1 MAQVNDLKEHEIVD
15 SIHVLEASMRHFFY
29 RAIRGKS
36 IGRKEAEIDEDYR
49 QAGTLAGMLA
59 PYRHPRLGAIRV
71 AADVN
76 KQIGLTG
83 DEPLEVLRAEFMKHW
98 ERLQPVLEL
107 TVSPEEEG
115 PRGQSAG
122 AK

>member
-1 MAQVNDLKEHEIVD
+1 MLD
-15 SIHVLEASMRHFFY
+15 SLHVMEAAMTYFY
-29 RAIRGKS
+29 LRATQLRQNGGSPALIRENY
-36 IGRKEAEIDEDYR
+36 IQAVEA
-49 QAGTLAGMLA
+49 AAKVA
-59 PYRHPRLGAIRV
+59 PFRHPRLSAIRV
-71 AADVN
+71 AGDVN
-76 KQIGLTG
+76 AQVGLTG

-98 ERLQPVLEL
+98 EKLQPVLEL